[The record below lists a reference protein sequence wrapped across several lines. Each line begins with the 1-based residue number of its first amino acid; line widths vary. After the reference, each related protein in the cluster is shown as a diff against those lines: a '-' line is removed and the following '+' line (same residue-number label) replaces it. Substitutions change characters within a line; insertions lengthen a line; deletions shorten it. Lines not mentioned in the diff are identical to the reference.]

1 MLNQKI
7 RARIRIK
14 FRKKSQLV
22 DMLTL
27 FDPSKKFEETKFANF
42 RSSSKL
48 EGIEIHNS
56 VKELTLDEIVAKHK
70 KAS

>member
-14 FRKKSQLV
+14 FRKKSHLV
-22 DMLTL
+22 DMITL

-56 VKELTLDEIVAKHK
+56 VPHTPAVNGTNSSKNRQ
-70 KAS
+70 